1 MLPPDCTLVTA
12 CYDLSKYNNKSRNKD
27 DAMNNMSS
35 LLATPCYLVIFT
47 DSLLHGSIKEMRD
60 GYKLDHLTKYIVKEF
75 HELNVSKYVDQVKS
89 NRRRYHPT
97 HDERTCAE
105 SHLICCSKF
114 DFVLEVIELNPFQTS
129 KFGWIDSN
137 IGPNFS
143 KICINYKNNMLLRAL
158 QHTMPD
164 KFHIQILNVTD
175 KKYTNAEHLMEYY
188 QQYRWVVCGSFFT
201 TGMEVGVKIL
211 NDLNTAFIKHT
222 NAGVGHGEEML
233 YLEILDTHY
242 DSIQRSYG
250 DYRTILNNFVS
261 TTEYIHYIHDFIIR
275 GNLSRGYNRE
285 CLECCQEILIA
296 YDNFELELDH
306 SRYFLILF
314 DAYISAY
321 HCNRPIAHDIA
332 SKICVLIVAN
342 PYILL
347 EYKKNQRFYEAQ
359 LSYTQMRLLH
369 P

>member
-1 MLPPDCTLVTA
+1 
-12 CYDLSKYNNKSRNKD
+12 
-27 DAMNNMSS
+27 MNNMSA

-47 DSLLHGSIKEMRD
+47 DSLLHGSIKELRD
-60 GYKLDHLTKYIVKEF
+60 SYNLDHLTKYIVKEF
-75 HELNVSKYVDQVKS
+75 NELNVSKYVDQVKS
-89 NRRRYHPT
+89 NRSRYHPT

-114 DFVLEVIELNPFQTS
+114 DFVLEAIEQNPFSTT

-158 QHTMPD
+158 ENTTD
-164 KFHIQILNVTD
+164 KFHIQILNVND

-201 TGMEVGVKIL
+201 TGRDVGIKIL
-211 NDLNTAFIKHT
+211 TDLNAAFVKHT

-242 DSIQRSYG
+242 DSIQRTYG

-261 TTEYIHYIHDFIIR
+261 VTEYIHYIHEYIIR
-275 GNLSRGYNRE
+275 GNLSMGYNRE
-285 CLECCQEILIA
+285 CLDCCQALLTA
-296 YDNFELELDH
+296 YDKFELEIDY

-314 DAYISAY
+314 DAYISSYYYDQPLA
-321 HCNRPIAHDIA
+321 RKIAH
-332 SKICVLIVAN
+332 KIDNLIVMN
-342 PYILL
+342 PSVLN
-347 EYKKNQRFYEAQ
+347 EYKKNQGFYDQQ
-359 LSYTQMRLLH
+359 LSYIR
-369 P
+369 